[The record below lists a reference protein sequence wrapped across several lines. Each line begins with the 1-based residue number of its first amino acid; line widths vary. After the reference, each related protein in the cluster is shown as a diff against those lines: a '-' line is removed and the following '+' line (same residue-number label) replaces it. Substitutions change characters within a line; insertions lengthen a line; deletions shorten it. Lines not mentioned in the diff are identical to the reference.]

1 MTPEERAEVAPG
13 FVPSDDVSTPLSVKV
28 ADEAVSLATPI
39 DSIVEIQEELA
50 KEEPDYLKIGMLG
63 GMEAIGLLA
72 PGAGKAAQSMIR
84 KGADMARQTD
94 SVVDV
99 ASNIPQVPRSVTPSY
114 TDEALLEA
122 DDILAE
128 WGKGNLTNPQLRKAM
143 SDKGFK
149 IETKTISPKMTPDDI
164 EVVGPDGNIVLW
176 KDMPRGTKVDA
187 SGDIPK
193 SSINPFKKTRPAYK
207 LFVKRD
213 GKLYPLFVNASDEI
227 PVNEWLEADFPD
239 VAFKGKTQKGGEG
252 WYVPTKGAKRDPD
265 RFFLDGEEI
274 TKKEYNKL
282 GPNSK
287 PFATVVRGEQSKA
300 TGDRIVIPDEETR
313 QKLIDAG
320 FITEKTGR
328 TKDAPYG
335 KVTAVAARPGYHASV
350 NPVAEHLGPQD
361 IKVTKDEVAKLL
373 DAGVNPKAIRHRGDQ
388 YYVKRRAE
396 DQYWAEVEMADDTS
410 DELRAYMESQ
420 GRTDIND
427 KVPKGGSYSYVDG
440 QADGDTWV
448 VGGDMKVKKIL
459 SREEAKAAQEAA
471 GVKDLP
477 YRDEIEE
484 ILGRKFAEG
493 GLAGEDMYTGQ
504 QDYLLASSSGIEMSE
519 GGSLEKQTEAVFK
532 SSRGYAEGGEV
543 GAAPDTT
550 IGVDPVSGNEVPM
563 GATPEEVRDDIPA
576 QLSEGEYVV
585 PADVVRFYGVKF
597 FEDLRTEAK
606 QGYAEMDQNGR
617 IGGEPVGPEGM
628 EMIEPEDD
636 LPFDISELQMIDDE
650 VEMAEGGYLE
660 RAMNRE
666 EPINRFES
674 LLQFLFKD
682 KDEYGETPID
692 RYKEQMGDDDMGFFE
707 SFMGNPI
714 ERGERKY
721 GKKGYAEGGDTAPL
735 VTNPFSPT
743 GSTGGFEIKE
753 YVNDAGEVMYIQF
766 MNGQPMTF
774 IPQGFRPK
782 ASASEQAATGAGVAA
797 TAAPA
802 TAGIATTGSDYND
815 RLDSMDVPEPKGK
828 TARESWTDA
837 SLEEITKDAANL
849 GYSNSL
855 VSTGLGAINPLL
867 GTAAGVGMG
876 SASRSKAYDMLDGIA
891 YQIETLKKN
900 PEANAS
906 KIDELVKQQGVIQ
919 KYLEPSSKSASPAT
933 SLLKGSGIFGKQT
946 SMYENLSDF
955 GGDAGSPDGRVTFAD
970 TWLGDLLGFDGKA
983 GIQATDEKGELLT
996 LGRSLAGDRRQG
1008 SEEYEGSVEAAK
1020 KRKLAEQEAAKAKEK
1035 ESSGNAALDAV
1046 MAKGIGAS
1054 DAEQDRL
1061 NAIAA
1066 AARNNPTEENKQAA
1080 INAGLGWMF
1089 TK

>member
-1 MTPEERAEVAPG
+1 MADYRKSLMDMTPEERAEVAPG

-50 KEEPDYLKIGMLG
+50 KENPDYLKIGMLG
-63 GMEAIGLLA
+63 GIEAISLLA

-94 SVVDV
+94 NVVDV
-99 ASNIPQVPRSVTPSY
+99 ASNVP
-114 TDEALLEA
+114 
-122 DDILAE
+122 
-128 WGKGNLTNPQLRKAM
+128 
-143 SDKGFK
+143 
-149 IETKTISPKMTPDDI
+149 
-164 EVVGPDGNIVLW
+164 
-176 KDMPRGTKVDA
+176 KVA
-187 SGDIPK
+187 K
-193 SSINPFKKTRPAYK
+193 EPFKKTRPAYK
-207 LFVKRD
+207 LFVKSED
-213 GKLYPLFVNASDEI
+213 EKLYPLFVNASDEI

-252 WYVPTKGAKRDPD
+252 WYVPTKGAKR
-265 RFFLDGEEI
+265 
-274 TKKEYNKL
+274 
-282 GPNSK
+282 SK
-287 PFATVVRGEQSKA
+287 GEQAKA

-448 VGGDMKVKKIL
+448 VGGDMKVKKVL

-477 YRDEIEE
+477 YRDEIEA
-484 ILGRKFAEG
+484 ILGRKFSEG

-504 QDYLLASSSGIEMSE
+504 QDYLLAASSGEQMSE
-519 GGSLEKQTEAVFK
+519 GGSVEKQTEAVFK

-636 LPFDISELQMIDDE
+636 LPFDISELQVVDE
-650 VEMAEGGYLE
+650 ETGMYVGGL
-660 RAMNRE
+660 
-666 EPINRFES
+666 
-674 LLQFLFKD
+674 
-682 KDEYGETPID
+682 T
-692 RYKEQMGDDDMGFFE
+692 
-707 SFMGNPI
+707 
-714 ERGERKY
+714 
-721 GKKGYAEGGDTAPL
+721 GYAEGGEVEAAPIPQ
-735 VTNPFSPT
+735 NPFSNT
-743 GSTGGFEIKE
+743 GSTAGYEIKE

-766 MNGQPMTF
+766 MNGEPMTF

-782 ASASEQAATGAGVAA
+782 ESVAEQAATGAGVAA
-797 TAAPA
+797 TSAP
-802 TAGIATTGSDYND
+802 TTSSMSAPSGSGSGGGSDG
-815 RLDSMDVPEPKGK
+815 SIGSTGMGDV
-828 TARESWTDA
+828 
-837 SLEEITKDAANL
+837 DAAFTQGASAKDWTKASVEDFASATSNL
-849 GYSNSL
+849 GSGTRL
-855 VSTGLGAINPLL
+855 GSTIAGAINPLL
-867 GTAAGVGMG
+867 GVATGIGMG
-876 SASRSKAYDMLDGIA
+876 SESRNNAYDMLDGIA
-891 YQIETLKKN
+891 YQLESGNLSEGQRTSLLDQQAKIQEYLK
-900 PEANAS
+900 
-906 KIDELVKQQGVIQ
+906 
-919 KYLEPSSKSASPAT
+919 PSSKDDSPAT
-933 SLLKGSGIFGKQT
+933 TLLKGSGIFGGQT
-946 SMYENLSDF
+946 SLYENLGDF
-955 GGDAGSPDGRVTFAD
+955 SKDGRATFAD
-970 TWLGDLLGFDGKA
+970 TWLGDLLGADGKA
-983 GIQATDEKGELLT
+983 GVQGPSLSESLDGARRTGEPV
-996 LGRSLAGDRRQG
+996 
-1008 SEEYEGSVEAAK
+1008 YEGDAK
-1020 KRKLAEQEAAKAKEK
+1020 KSTQASEPSKYQKAMAAAKAAPAGSAEQKEAY
-1035 ESSGNAALDAV
+1035 SSASDAARDSWIAAGNAAAALQRKGDVAGARRAR
-1046 MAKGIGAS
+1046 MAQSAAS
-1054 DAEQDRL
+1054 K
-1061 NAIAA
+1061 AA
-1066 AARNNPTEENKQAA
+1066 TEAKQKET
-1080 INAGLGWMF
+1080 GWTGF
-1089 TK
+1089 FSPPKDKDDDE

>member
-1 MTPEERAEVAPG
+1 MDMTPEERADVAPG

-50 KEEPDYLKIGMLG
+50 KENPDYLKIGMLG

-94 SVVDV
+94 NVIDV
-99 ASNIPQVPRSVTPSY
+99 ASNVP
-114 TDEALLEA
+114 
-122 DDILAE
+122 
-128 WGKGNLTNPQLRKAM
+128 
-143 SDKGFK
+143 
-149 IETKTISPKMTPDDI
+149 
-164 EVVGPDGNIVLW
+164 
-176 KDMPRGTKVDA
+176 KVA
-187 SGDIPK
+187 K
-193 SSINPFKKTRPAYK
+193 EPFKKTRPAYK

-213 GKLYPLFVNASDEI
+213 EKLYPLFVNASDEI

-361 IKVTKDEVAKLL
+361 IKVTKDEVARLL

-410 DELRAYMESQ
+410 DELRSYMESQ

-448 VGGDMKVKKIL
+448 VGGDMKVKKVL

-636 LPFDISELQMIDDE
+636 LPFDISELQVVDE
-650 VEMAEGGYLE
+650 ETGMYVGGL
-660 RAMNRE
+660 
-666 EPINRFES
+666 
-674 LLQFLFKD
+674 
-682 KDEYGETPID
+682 T
-692 RYKEQMGDDDMGFFE
+692 
-707 SFMGNPI
+707 
-714 ERGERKY
+714 
-721 GKKGYAEGGDTAPL
+721 GYAEGGEVEAAPIPQ
-735 VTNPFSPT
+735 NPFSNT
-743 GSTGGFEIKE
+743 GSTAGYEIKE

-766 MNGQPMTF
+766 MNGEPMTF

-782 ASASEQAATGAGVAA
+782 ESVAEQAATGAGVAA
-797 TAAPA
+797 TSAPT
-802 TAGIATTGSDYND
+802 TASMSAPSGSGSSGGSD
-815 RLDSMDVPEPKGK
+815 SSIGSTGMGDV
-828 TARESWTDA
+828 
-837 SLEEITKDAANL
+837 DAAFTQGASAKDWTKASVEDFTSATSNL
-849 GYSNSL
+849 GRGTRL
-855 VSTGLGAINPLL
+855 GSTIAGAINPLL
-867 GTAAGVGMG
+867 GVATGIGMG
-876 SASRSKAYDMLDGIA
+876 SESRNNAYDMLDGIA
-891 YQIETLKKN
+891 YQLESGNLSEGQRTSLLDQQAKIQEYLK
-900 PEANAS
+900 
-906 KIDELVKQQGVIQ
+906 
-919 KYLEPSSKSASPAT
+919 PSSKDDSPAT
-933 SLLKGSGIFGKQT
+933 TLLKGSGIFGGQT
-946 SMYENLSDF
+946 SMYENLGDF
-955 GGDAGSPDGRVTFAD
+955 SNDGRATFAD
-970 TWLGDLLGFDGKA
+970 TWLGDLLGADGTAGVQGPSLSESLDGARRTGEPVYEGDAKKSTQASEPSKYQKQMESGNYSGAAKTATNSWVAATNAANSMKDKSGPAYHAAMKAQSDASRAATEAIRKASGWTGGFFGKA
-983 GIQATDEKGELLT
+983 TNPNWRDEDK
-996 LGRSLAGDRRQG
+996 DDD
-1008 SEEYEGSVEAAK
+1008 K
-1020 KRKLAEQEAAKAKEK
+1020 
-1035 ESSGNAALDAV
+1035 
-1046 MAKGIGAS
+1046 
-1054 DAEQDRL
+1054 
-1061 NAIAA
+1061 
-1066 AARNNPTEENKQAA
+1066 
-1080 INAGLGWMF
+1080 
-1089 TK
+1089 